1 MSNIDNAN
9 NQNLIAINAV
19 LESENNRLKN
29 EQNSVE
35 RLARLESD
43 LQHLSDAFKEIKD
56 EQKNKNRDKLAKIAI
71 WCSIVIPIV
80 VLIAQSLINK
90 FLK

>member
-56 EQKNKNRDKLAKIAI
+56 EQKNKNSDKLAKIAI
-71 WCSIVIPIV
+71 WCSIIIPIV
-80 VLIAQSLINK
+80 VMIAQSLINK

>member
-56 EQKNKNRDKLAKIAI
+56 EQKNKNSDKLAKIAI

-80 VLIAQSLINK
+80 VMIAQSLINK

>member
-56 EQKNKNRDKLAKIAI
+56 EQKNKNSDKLAKIAI

>member
-43 LQHLSDAFKEIKD
+43 LQHLSDAFKEIK
-56 EQKNKNRDKLAKIAI
+56 EEKKNKNSDKLAKIAI